1 VVAIPSFLNNETEAS
16 YASATHFAQIAV
28 ETVATDNGTDAGAA
42 PAPPD
47 PALPAAGG
55 DLAPAAGGDLAEP
68 DGAPADA
75 LVAVT
80 LRLTAAAEQALQD
93 LAIRRGVSTTQV
105 LGEAIVEKKF
115 FSDQRRNGT
124 EVVLRFP
131 DGKLST
137 VKWITAQWP
146 LGEPV
151 PGRSH
156 AADVPAASS

>member
-1 VVAIPSFLNNETEAS
+1 VVAIPSFLSNETEAS
-16 YASATHFAQIAV
+16 YASATQFAQIAV
-28 ETVATDNGTDAGAA
+28 DTVATDNGTDAGAA

-115 FSDQRRNGT
+115 FSDHRRNGT

-156 AADVPAASS
+156 AADVPVTSS

>member
-1 VVAIPSFLNNETEAS
+1 VVAIPSFFNPDAEAS
-16 YASATHFAQIAV
+16 DTAATQFASTAPFAT
-28 ETVATDNGTDAGAA
+28 ETVANGDAGPA

-47 PALPAAGG
+47 PALAVAAG
-55 DLAPAAGGDLAEP
+55 DLDPVAADDLAEP
-68 DGAPADA
+68 AGAPADA

-124 EVVLRFP
+124 EVVLRFA
-131 DGKLST
+131 DGTLST
-137 VKWITAQWP
+137 VKWVAAHWP
-146 LGEPV
+146 LGEPA
-151 PGRSH
+151 PGRSQ
-156 AADVPAASS
+156 ASGVPAASS